1 MLRRGKLGK
10 DTWISLI
17 RLTDEAIGRILDS
30 DSYGVAGMAR
40 GIYYSFGLKVRG
52 ILNHGGGQ
60 AEIDNAIKE
69 YLQRFSDAN
78 PKILRIIAD
87 KMQGKPTTEQG

>member
-1 MLRRGKLGK
+1 MVPWSWLGS
-10 DTWISLI
+10 WGLGLWSISLGSGNFP
-17 RLTDEAIGRILDS
+17 E
-30 DSYGVAGMAR
+30 YPQ
-40 GIYYSFGLKVRG
+40 GIVSLGLKVRG